1 MTQSQRSKQMAN
13 ELDKFANDEINE
25 AEAQVELDEFKAS
38 GEDSSIADPISKG
51 SNKRPADKTAGFT
64 PPAPGNAKASNG
76 TEVSSTDGLK
86 VEKGKAPA
94 RKADKNVSDKPSAPK
109 VSTPGQG
116 SVKEDID
123 AIFGED
129 ELSEELREKA
139 ETVFEAAVNAR
150 VSEYSNELSEA
161 FDSQLAEA
169 KEQMQEEMAEKVDNY
184 LNYVAEEWMK
194 ENQVAIESS
203 LKVEIAES
211 FMEGLKGLMES
222 HNIVLPEDASSDVM
236 QNMTDKV
243 EELEAKLEEETVA
256 KIELGKAVQVA
267 EQKLIFAESTKDMA
281 ETKIEKLRALSEG
294 LDYESSEDYSNKLNT
309 LKESYFGA
317 KTAVAS
323 SVEDEDPIE
332 LDEETQPKLEGGMA
346 NYAAAISRTVRK

>member
-1 MTQSQRSKQMAN
+1 MAN

-38 GEDSSIADPISKG
+38 GEDSSIADPVSTKD
-51 SNKRPADKTAGFT
+51 NKRPADKKVSFT

-94 RKADKNVSDKPSAPK
+94 RKADKNASDKPQAPK
-109 VSTPGQG
+109 VATPGQG
-116 SVKEDID
+116 GVKEDID

-129 ELSEELREKA
+129 LAEDLREKA

-161 FDSQLAEA
+161 FDLQLAEA
-169 KEQMQEEMAEKVDNY
+169 KEQMQEEMADKVDGY

-194 ENQVAIESS
+194 ENAVAIESS
-203 LKVEIAES
+203 LKVEVAES
-211 FMEGLKGLMES
+211 FMEGLKGLMEA
-222 HNIVLPEDASSDVM
+222 HNIKLPEEVD
-236 QNMTDKV
+236 TDLLADLNSQV

-256 KIELGKAVQVA
+256 KIASANEALVA
-267 EQKLIFAESTKDMA
+267 EQKLIFAESTKDLA

-294 LDYESSEDYSNKLNT
+294 LDYDSIEDYSSKLDM

-317 KTAVAS
+317 QPDVAS
-323 SVEDEDPIE
+323 SVEDEDPID
-332 LDEETQPKLEGGMA
+332 LDEEAQPVMKGGMA

>member
-1 MTQSQRSKQMAN
+1 MAN

-25 AEAQVELDEFKAS
+25 AEAQVELDEFKAD
-38 GEDSSIADPISKG
+38 GENSMVADPITKG
-51 SNKRPADKTAGFT
+51 SNKRPADKTASFT
-64 PPAPGNAKASNG
+64 APAPGNAKAENG
-76 TEVSSTDGLK
+76 TKVSGTNGLT
-86 VEKGKAPA
+86 VEKGKAPS
-94 RKADKNVSDKPSAPK
+94 RKADKNVSDKPVAPK

-123 AIFGED
+123 AIFGDED
-129 ELSEELREKA
+129 LSEDLREKA

-169 KEQMQEEMAEKVDNY
+169 KEAMQEEMSEKVDNY

-211 FMEGLKGLMES
+211 FMDGLKGLMEA
-222 HNIVLPEDASSDVM
+222 HNIQLPEDADSDVLT
-236 QNMTDKV
+236 NMTTQV

-256 KIELGKAVQVA
+256 KIEISNQLQEA
-267 EQKLIFAESTKDMA
+267 EQSLIFTESTKDLA

-294 LDYESSEDYSNKLNT
+294 LDYDNAEDYSAKLNM
-309 LKESYFGA
+309 LKESYFGT
-317 KTAVAS
+317 KPAVAS
-323 SVEDEDPIE
+323 SVEDEDPID
-332 LDEETQPKLEGGMA
+332 LDEETQPVMKGGMA

>member
-1 MTQSQRSKQMAN
+1 MAN

-25 AEAQVELDEFKAS
+25 AEAQVELDEFKAD

-64 PPAPGNAKASNG
+64 APAPGNAKAKNG
-76 TEVSSTDGLK
+76 TEVSSTNGLK
-86 VEKGKAPA
+86 VEKGKSPA
-94 RKADKNVSDKPSAPK
+94 RKADKNVSDKPMAPK

-123 AIFGED
+123 AIFGDED
-129 ELSEELREKA
+129 LSEELRDKA

-161 FDSQLAEA
+161 FDLQLAEA
-169 KEQMQEEMAEKVDNY
+169 KEQMQEEMSEKVDSY

-211 FMEGLKGLMES
+211 FMDGLKGLMEA
-222 HNIVLPEDASSDVM
+222 HNIQLPEDADSDIL
-236 QNMTDKV
+236 QDMTSKV
-243 EELEAKLEEETVA
+243 EELEAKIEEETVA
-256 KIELGKAVQVA
+256 KIEVSKQLQEA
-267 EQKLIFAESTKDMA
+267 EQSLIFTETTKDLV

-294 LDYESSEDYSNKLNT
+294 LDYDSAEDYSNKLNM

-317 KTAVAS
+317 KPAVAS
-323 SVEDEDPIE
+323 SVEDEDPID
-332 LDEETQPKLEGGMA
+332 LDEETKPNLKGGMA